1 MELYLSRMPTYLN
14 KLLRE
19 NLLMS
24 PTPDFSTQYADLLN
38 RQCFCIGTDVPG
50 LYERMQ
56 GDLAK
61 RGIKQSMLESH
72 PHLFS
77 SAPVFVASSQIQ
89 QMREVV
95 HAIESVLAMPQFHAV
110 ALASAPAIA
119 QRHMSPL
126 GVFMGY
132 DFHVGAG
139 GVRLIE
145 INTNAGGAFLNVAM
159 MQAQQACCAGIEN
172 FLGQPIEADGLEN
185 RLVAMFRNEWKL
197 ARGSKLLKRIAIV
210 DSSPEQQYLYPE
222 FLLFK
227 NMMELDGIEVVIADP
242 SELWLQGNALK
253 HASGQIDLVYNRLT
267 DFYFETPALANLH
280 EAYTEDAAVFTP
292 HPHAHAIYANKR
304 NLILLSDAGKLASW
318 GVPQTTIDIL
328 MRNVPSTL
336 AVTDDNAETLWGDRK
351 NWFFKPASGFGSR
364 GAYRG
369 DKMTTKVF
377 SQIRRQDY
385 VAQQLVPPSGRTA
398 RLDSG
403 DTELKLDVRAYVY
416 EGDVQLLAARL
427 YQGQT
432 TNFRTPGGGF
442 APVYAAPE
450 NVDACRSDMDSLSKC
465 AAFEKN
471 TPKLC

>member
-1 MELYLSRMPTYLN
+1 MT
-14 KLLRE
+14 
-19 NLLMS
+19 

-38 RQCFCIGTDVPG
+38 KQCFCIGTDIPG

-56 GDLAK
+56 GNLGR
-61 RGIKQSMLESH
+61 RGVKQPLLESH

-77 SAPVFVASSQIQ
+77 SAPVFIGGTQIG

-95 HAIESVLAMPQFHAV
+95 RAIESVVAMPQWQEKV
-110 ALASAPAIA
+110 LETAPPIA
-119 QRHMSPL
+119 RKPVSPL

-159 MQAQQACCAGIEN
+159 MQAQQACCEGVGN
-172 FLGQPIEADGLEN
+172 FLGKPVDADGIEN
-185 RLVAMFRNEWKL
+185 RLVAMFANEWTF
-197 ARGSKLLKRIAIV
+197 ARRDQTLKRIAIV
-210 DSSPEQQYLYPE
+210 DTSPEAQYLYPE

-227 NMMELDGIEVVIADP
+227 NLMESRGIDVVIADP
-242 SELWLQGNALK
+242 SELSLRENRLIHPVGE
-253 HASGQIDLVYNRLT
+253 IDLVYNRLT
-267 DFYFETPALANLH
+267 DFYFEQPEHAHLH
-280 EAYTEDAAVFTP
+280 QAYMDDLAVFTP
-292 HPHAHAIYANKR
+292 HPHAHALYANKR
-304 NLILLSDAGKLASW
+304 NLVLLSGDAQLGRW
-318 GVPQTTIDIL
+318 GVPQSVRDTL
-328 MRNVPSTL
+328 MRNVPETV
-336 AVTDDNAETLWGDRK
+336 AVTADNAAGLWQDRK
-351 NWFFKPASGFGSR
+351 AWFFKPASGFGSR

-377 SQIRRQDY
+377 ADVQKGDY
-385 VAQQLVPPSGRTA
+385 VAQRLVPPSGRTA

-403 DTELKLDVRAYVY
+403 DTELKLDVRAYAY
-416 EGDVQLLAARL
+416 AGEVQLFAARL

-450 NVDACRSDMDSLSKC
+450 DAVVCGTDEVSALGCASLGRNIQKPS
-465 AAFEKN
+465 
-471 TPKLC
+471 

>member
-1 MELYLSRMPTYLN
+1 
-14 KLLRE
+14 
-19 NLLMS
+19 MS

-61 RGIKQSMLESH
+61 RGITQPMLESH

-77 SAPVFVASSQIQ
+77 SAPVFIASTQIR

-95 HAIESVLAMPQFHAV
+95 QAIESVLAMPQVHDEV
-110 ALASAPAIA
+110 LASAPAIA
-119 QRHMSPL
+119 RRSQPAL

-159 MQAQQACCAGIEN
+159 MQAQQACCEGVGN
-172 FLGQPIEADGLEN
+172 FLGKPVEADGIES
-185 RLVAMFRNEWKL
+185 RLVAMFVNEWKL
-197 ARGSKLLKRIAIV
+197 ARGHQVLKRIAIV
-210 DSSPEQQYLYPE
+210 DTSPETQYLYPE

-227 NMMELDGIEVVIADP
+227 NLMELHGVAVVIVDP
-242 SELWLQGNALK
+242 SELSLQGNQLMHVNGAV
-253 HASGQIDLVYNRLT
+253 DFVYNRLT
-267 DFYFETPALANLH
+267 DFYFEQAEHAHLHRAYLADL
-280 EAYTEDAAVFTP
+280 AVFTP
-292 HPHAHAIYANKR
+292 HPHAHALYANKR
-304 NLILLSDAGKLASW
+304 NLILLSDDAQLDRW
-318 GVPQTTIDIL
+318 GVAQTQRDVL
-328 MRNVPSTL
+328 MRNVPETV
-336 AVTDDNAETLWGDRK
+336 AVTVDNATSLWQDRK
-351 NWFFKPASGFGSR
+351 AWFFKPASGFGSR

-377 SQIRRQDY
+377 AEVQQRDY
-385 VAQQLVPPSGRTA
+385 VAQRLVPPSGRTA

-403 DTELKLDVRAYVY
+403 DTELKLDVRAYAY
-416 EGDVQLLAARL
+416 AGEVQLFAARL

-450 NVDACRSDMDSLSKC
+450 DTGSCGTDHVSAPACGSLGMTIQKSC
-465 AAFEKN
+465 
-471 TPKLC
+471 

>member
-1 MELYLSRMPTYLN
+1 
-14 KLLRE
+14 
-19 NLLMS
+19 MS
-24 PTPDFSTQYADLLN
+24 PTPDFSTEYADRLN
-38 RQCFCIGTDVPG
+38 RQCFCIGTDIPG

-56 GDLAK
+56 VDLAL
-61 RGIKQSMLESH
+61 RGVTQPLLESH

-77 SAPVFVASSQIQ
+77 SAPVFVASTQIR

-95 HAIESVLAMPQFHAV
+95 GAIESVLAIPQYRDEV
-110 ALASAPAIA
+110 LASSPAIA
-119 QRHMSPL
+119 HKAVPPL

-159 MQAQQACCAGIEN
+159 MQAQQACCAGVVN
-172 FLGQPIEADGLEN
+172 FLGKPIEVEGIEN
-185 RLVAMFRNEWKL
+185 RLVDMFLNEWKL
-197 ARGSKLLKRIAIV
+197 ARGDQLLKRIAIV
-210 DSSPEQQYLYPE
+210 DTRPEEQYLYPE

-227 NMMELDGIEVVIADP
+227 NMMESHGIDVVVADP
-242 SELWLQGNALK
+242 SELRVQGSALL
-253 HASGQIDLVYNRLT
+253 HASGQVDLVYNRLT
-267 DFYFETPALANLH
+267 DFYFEVPQHACLR
-280 EAYTEDAAVFTP
+280 EAYATDVAVFTP
-292 HPHAHAIYANKR
+292 HPHAHALYANKR
-304 NLILLSDAGKLASW
+304 NLTLLSDAKKLADW
-318 GVPQTTIDIL
+318 GVPPETRDIL
-328 MRNVPSTL
+328 IRNVPRTV
-336 AVTDDNAETLWGDRK
+336 AVTAENAHSLWQDRK
-351 NWFFKPASGFGSR
+351 HWFFKPAGGFGSR

-377 SQIRRQDY
+377 SQIRQDDY
-385 VAQQLVPPSGRTA
+385 VAQHLVPPSGRVT

-416 EGDVQLLAARL
+416 DGKVQIFAARL

-450 NVDACRSDMDSLSKC
+450 EGAACGSTM
-465 AAFEKN
+465 AAMRDCEAFRRNIPE
-471 TPKLC
+471 P